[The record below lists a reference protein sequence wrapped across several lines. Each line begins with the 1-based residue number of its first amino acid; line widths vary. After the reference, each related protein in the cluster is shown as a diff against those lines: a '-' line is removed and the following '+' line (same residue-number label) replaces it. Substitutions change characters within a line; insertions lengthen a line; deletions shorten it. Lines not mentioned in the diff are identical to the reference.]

1 MKFLFYLLILTIT
14 SCKSDAE
21 NQPIVLEEYSKFN
34 LEAVN
39 FLEDVTKLFSKHITI
54 DGDGYFEYDSLVKG
68 TLTQEKLLYPTPKTI
83 SKPRHFGY
91 LYRTPLLNSVAK
103 YNDLLFEHIAILTDS
118 NKKPVAYYAEAKTDS
133 IDAQKNLLN
142 IFNKKYGKPKY
153 AFNISRDFNVC
164 SYEWD
169 LKDKTIQLET
179 GFGITSDAQN
189 KDGIYFNTRILI
201 IDTQNKNAIY
211 KTHFFEY
218 GDKVEYQG
226 KLYSPEEL
234 GLARKQIERDNFL
247 LNSTNEKYLKDT
259 FHSIKFRSDDPK
271 IN

>member
-1 MKFLFYLLILTIT
+1 MKFLFYLLILTVT
-14 SCKSDAE
+14 SCNSDAG
-21 NQPIVLEEYSKFN
+21 NQSLILEQHSKFN

-39 FLEDVTKLFSKHITI
+39 FSEDVTKLFSKHITI
-54 DGDGYFEYDSLVKG
+54 DADGYFEYDSLVNG
-68 TLTQEKLLYPTPKTI
+68 TFTQEKLLYPTPKTI
-83 SKPRHFGY
+83 SKPRRFGY
-91 LYRTPLLNSVAK
+91 VYRSPLLNSVAR
-103 YNDLLFEHIAILTDS
+103 YNDLFFEHIAILTDS

-133 IDAQKNLLN
+133 IDAQKNLLH

-153 AFNISRDFNVC
+153 AFNISRDFNIC

-179 GFGITSDAQN
+179 GFGLTSDTSN

-201 IDTQNKNAIY
+201 IDNQKKDAVY
-211 KTHFFEY
+211 KAHFFEY
-218 GDKVEYQG
+218 SDKVEYQG

-234 GLARKQIERDNFL
+234 GLARKQIEKDIFL
-247 LNSTNEKYLKDT
+247 LNSTNEEYIKDP